1 MVKPDILI
9 VDEVLAVG
17 DQSFQAKCQ
26 IRMEELMSGGTTV
39 IPVSHSESDVLRV
52 CRHAA
57 WINKGK
63 LLFVGDVHEALQRY
77 KQSM

>member
-1 MVKPDILI
+1 MKPDILI

-17 DQSFQAKCQ
+17 DQAFQEKCR
-26 IRMEELMSGGTTV
+26 IRMEKLMSGGTTV
-39 IPVSHSESDVLRV
+39 ILVSHSESDVLRV

-57 WINKGK
+57 WINKGE